1 MPITKTNLLSRL
13 NKYQLREIALAEGIR
28 LPKKARKSAIIQRLL
43 RLSMSKIKE
52 YVAEYEEEEITRR
65 TIIEEKIRRRRIRA
79 ATREE
84 EKVEV
89 ELRDAKIVSLLDA
102 KIDRKII
109 EIIANKYRSK
119 IEGRSIPKILKSL
132 NDGALDALYRT
143 FVKHEKDR
151 KGLFL
156 EFRAANFIRRK
167 YKDLA
172 DKIVIRKRHLG
183 DIPREFDV
191 VCYDKKGRLRIL
203 CECKSKNNPVSVKD
217 MNDFIANVKAI
228 LKNGKYASHFE
239 YAFFF
244 TTSDYTQEALSIYR
258 KNVDKK
264 GRMSTWIASLSTL
277 IDRVFV
283 DIYLFIERDGQ
294 FIRVKP

>member
-1 MPITKTNLLSRL
+1 MPITKTKLLSKL
-13 NKYQLREIALAEGIR
+13 NTNQLKEIALAEGIK
-28 LPKKARKSAIIQRLL
+28 LPKRARKSVIIQKLL
-43 RLSMSKIKE
+43 KLSMSKIKE

-79 ATREE
+79 AVREE
-84 EKVEV
+84 KKVEV
-89 ELRDAKIVSLLDA
+89 ELKDTKIVSLLDA

-191 VCYDKKGRLRIL
+191 VCYDKKGRLKIL
-203 CECKSKNNPVSVKD
+203 CECKSKSKPVSVKD

-228 LKNGKYASHFE
+228 LKNKNYTEHFE

-258 KNVDKK
+258 KNVNKK
-264 GRMSTWIASLSTL
+264 GRMTIWSIPLLDGA
-277 IDRVFV
+277 FV
-283 DIYLFIERDGQ
+283 DVYLFVERDGQ
-294 FIRVKP
+294 FIRVK